1 MTRIGFLGLGNMGR
15 AMAGRLVAAGHEVVV
30 WNRSPAAADELVG
43 AGAELAAGPAE
54 ALAAPIS
61 FSMLANDEAAE
72 SVLTAE
78 HLRGAPGRIHVD
90 TASISAAAAD
100 RLQAV
105 HRSAGVGYV
114 AAPVLG
120 RPAVAE
126 AGKLNVMVAGPADL
140 VDRVEPLLDELSVR
154 VWRFGDVPRRANVT
168 KAAMNFMILHALE
181 SIGEAI
187 TLVEA
192 HDVDA
197 SDFVELMTNSLF
209 GGVVY
214 SGYGPMIAER
224 RYRPAGF
231 SMALG
236 LKDLGLAEALAEET
250 GIALPTAPVIRDR
263 FERALADDELQ
274 EYDWSGVAEVTRAQ
288 VKRSR

>member
-1 MTRIGFLGLGNMGR
+1 M
-15 AMAGRLVAAGHEVVV
+15 AAGHDLVV
-30 WNRSPAAADELVG
+30 WNRSPGAAAELVA
-43 AGAELAAGPAE
+43 AGAKLAADPAE
-54 ALAAPIS
+54 ALSAPIS

-78 HLRGAPGRIHVD
+78 NLRGAPDRIHVNM
-90 TASISAAAAD
+90 ASISAAAAD

-105 HRSAGVGYV
+105 HAEAGVGYV

-126 AGKLNVMVAGPADL
+126 AGKLNIMAAGPADL

-168 KAAMNFMILHALE
+168 KAAVNFMILHALQA
-181 SIGEAI
+181 IGEAV

-192 HDVDA
+192 HDIDA
-197 SDFVELMTNSLF
+197 SDFVELLTNSLF

-224 RYRPAGF
+224 RYHPAGF
-231 SMALG
+231 SMTLG
-236 LKDLGLAEALAEET
+236 LKDLGLAEALAEEQ
-250 GIALPTAPVIRDR
+250 GITLPTAPVIRDR
-263 FERALADDELQ
+263 FERALADDELRDA
-274 EYDWSGVAEVTRAQ
+274 DWSGVAEVTRAQ
-288 VKRSR
+288 ITRTR

>member
-1 MTRIGFLGLGNMGR
+1 MTRIGFLGLGNMGS
-15 AMAGRLVAAGHEVVV
+15 AMAGRLVAAGHEVIV
-30 WNRSPAAADELVG
+30 WNRSPEAAAELVASG
-43 AGAELAAGPAE
+43 ATLAADPAE

-78 HLRGAPGRIHVD
+78 HLHGDDGRVHVNM
-90 TASISAAAAD
+90 ASISAAAAD

-105 HRSAGVGYV
+105 HEEVGVGYV

-120 RPAVAE
+120 RPTVAE
-126 AGKLNVMVAGPADL
+126 AGELNIMAAGPAEL
-140 VDRVEPLLDELSVR
+140 IDRVEPLLAELSVR

-168 KAAMNFMILHALE
+168 KAAVNFMILHALQALGE
-181 SIGEAI
+181 SI

-192 HDVDA
+192 HDIDA
-197 SDFVELMTNSLF
+197 SDFVELLTNSLF

-224 RYRPAGF
+224 RYTPAGF

-236 LKDLGLAEALAEET
+236 LKDLGLAEGLAEEK
-250 GIALPTAPVIRDR
+250 GITLPTAPVIRDR
-263 FERALADDELQ
+263 FERALADDELKD
-274 EYDWSGVAEVTRAQ
+274 YDWSGVAEVTRRQ
-288 VKRSR
+288 

>member
-1 MTRIGFLGLGNMGR
+1 MTRIGLLGLGNMGR
-15 AMAGRLVAAGHEVVV
+15 AMAGRLVAAGHDLVV
-30 WNRSPAAADELVG
+30 WNRSPEAADELVA
-43 AGAELAAGPAE
+43 AGATLAADPAE

-78 HLRGAPGRIHVD
+78 HLRGDDGRVHVNM
-90 TASISAAAAD
+90 ASISAAAAD

-105 HRSAGVGYV
+105 HAEAGVGYV

-126 AGKLNVMVAGPADL
+126 AGKLNIMVAGPADL
-140 VDRVEPLLDELSVR
+140 VDRVEPLLAELSVR

-168 KAAMNFMILHALE
+168 KAAVNFMILHALQALGE
-181 SIGEAI
+181 SI

-192 HDVDA
+192 HDIDA
-197 SDFVELMTNSLF
+197 SDFVELLTNSLF
-209 GGVVY
+209 GGVAY

-224 RYRPAGF
+224 RYSPAGF

-236 LKDLGLAEALAEET
+236 LKDLGLAEALAEEK
-250 GIALPTAPVIRDR
+250 GITLPTAPVIRDR
-263 FERALADDELQ
+263 FERALADDELKD
-274 EYDWSGVAEVTRAQ
+274 YDWSGVAEVTRRQ
-288 VKRSR
+288 

>member
-1 MTRIGFLGLGNMGR
+1 MTRIGFLGLGNMGS
-15 AMAGRLVAAGHEVVV
+15 AMAGRLVAAGHEVIV
-30 WNRSPAAADELVG
+30 WNRSPEAAAELVASG
-43 AGAELAAGPAE
+43 ATLAADPAE

-78 HLRGAPGRIHVD
+78 HLHGDDGRVHVNM
-90 TASISAAAAD
+90 ASISAAAAD

-105 HRSAGVGYV
+105 HEEVGVGYV

-120 RPAVAE
+120 RPTVAE
-126 AGKLNVMVAGPADL
+126 AGKLNIMAAGPAEL
-140 VDRVEPLLDELSVR
+140 IDRVEPLLAELSVR

-168 KAAMNFMILHALE
+168 KAAVNFMILHALQALGE
-181 SIGEAI
+181 SI

-192 HDVDA
+192 HDIDA
-197 SDFVELMTNSLF
+197 SDFVELLTNSLF

-224 RYRPAGF
+224 RYTPAGF

-236 LKDLGLAEALAEET
+236 LKDLGLAEGLAEEK
-250 GIALPTAPVIRDR
+250 GITLPTAPVIRDR
-263 FERALADDELQ
+263 FERALADDELKD
-274 EYDWSGVAEVTRAQ
+274 YDWSGVAEVTRRQ
-288 VKRSR
+288 

>member
-15 AMAGRLVAAGHEVVV
+15 AMAGRLLAAGHELVV
-30 WNRSPAAADELVG
+30 WNRSPEAADELVA
-43 AGAELAAGPAE
+43 AGATLAAGPAE

-72 SVLTAE
+72 SVLTAD
-78 HLRGAPGRIHVD
+78 HLRGDDGRVHVNM
-90 TASISAAAAD
+90 ASISAAAAD
-100 RLQAV
+100 RLQLV
-105 HRSAGVGYV
+105 HEQAGVGYV

-120 RPAVAE
+120 RPTVAE
-126 AGKLNVMVAGPADL
+126 AGKLNIMAAGPAEL
-140 VDRVEPLLDELSVR
+140 IERVEPLLAELSVR

-168 KAAMNFMILHALE
+168 KAAVNFMILHALQALGE
-181 SIGEAI
+181 SI

-192 HDVDA
+192 HDIDA
-197 SDFVELMTNSLF
+197 SDFVELLTNSLF

-224 RYRPAGF
+224 RYTPAGF

-236 LKDLGLAEALAEET
+236 LKDLGLAEALAEEK
-250 GIALPTAPVIRDR
+250 GITLPTAPVIRDR

-274 EYDWSGVAEVTRAQ
+274 DYDWSGVAEVTRRQ
-288 VKRSR
+288 

>member
-15 AMAGRLVAAGHEVVV
+15 AMAGRLLAAGHEVVV
-30 WNRSPAAADELVG
+30 WNRSPEAADELVASG
-43 AGAELAAGPAE
+43 ATLAAGPSE

-72 SVLTAE
+72 SVLTAD
-78 HLRGAPGRIHVD
+78 HLRGDDGRVHVNM
-90 TASISAAAAD
+90 ASISAAAAD
-100 RLQAV
+100 RLQLV
-105 HRSAGVGYV
+105 HVQAGVGYV

-120 RPAVAE
+120 RPTVAE
-126 AGKLNVMVAGPADL
+126 AGKLNIMAAGPAEL
-140 VDRVEPLLDELSVR
+140 IDRVEPLLDELSVR

-168 KAAMNFMILHALE
+168 KAAVNFMILHALQALGE
-181 SIGEAI
+181 SI

-192 HDVDA
+192 HDIDA
-197 SDFVELMTNSLF
+197 SDFVELLTNSLF

-224 RYRPAGF
+224 RYTPAGF

-236 LKDLGLAEALAEET
+236 LKDLGLAEALAEEK
-250 GIALPTAPVIRDR
+250 GITLPTAPVIRDR

-274 EYDWSGVAEVTRAQ
+274 DVDWSGVAEVTR
-288 VKRSR
+288 RR

>member
-1 MTRIGFLGLGNMGR
+1 MTRIGFLGLGNMGQ
-15 AMAGRLVAAGHEVVV
+15 AMAGRLMAGGHELVV
-30 WNRSPAAADELVG
+30 WNRSPEAAAELVASG
-43 AGAELAAGPAE
+43 ATLAADPSD

-61 FSMLANDEAAE
+61 LSMLANDEAAE

-78 HLRGAPGRIHVD
+78 NLRGVAGRVHVNM
-90 TASISAAAAD
+90 ASISAAAAD
-100 RLQAV
+100 RLQEV
-105 HRSAGVGYV
+105 HAEAGVGYV

-120 RPAVAE
+120 RPTVAQ
-126 AGKLNVMVAGPADL
+126 AGKLNIMVAGPTDL
-140 VDRVEPLLDELSVR
+140 VDRVETILADLSVR

-168 KAAMNFMILHALE
+168 KAAVNFMILHALQAL
-181 SIGEAI
+181 GEGI

-192 HDVDA
+192 HDIDA
-197 SDFVELMTNSLF
+197 SDFVELLTNSLF

-231 SMALG
+231 SMTLG
-236 LKDLGLAEALAEET
+236 LKDLSLAEALAEEK

-263 FERALADDELQ
+263 FERALADDELKDV
-274 EYDWSGVAEVTRAQ
+274 DWSGVAEVTR
-288 VKRSR
+288 RG

>member
-1 MTRIGFLGLGNMGR
+1 MTRIGFLGLGNMGS

-30 WNRSPAAADELVG
+30 WNRSPEAAAALVASG
-43 AGAELAAGPAE
+43 ATLAADPAD

-78 HLRGAPGRIHVD
+78 HLRGDEGRVHVNM
-90 TASISAAAAD
+90 ASISAAAAD

-105 HRSAGVGYV
+105 HEEVGVDYV

-120 RPAVAE
+120 RPTVAE
-126 AGKLNVMVAGPADL
+126 AGKLNIMAAGPAEL
-140 VDRVEPLLDELSVR
+140 VDRVEPLLAELGVR
-154 VWRFGDVPRRANVT
+154 VWTFGDVPRRANVT
-168 KAAMNFMILHALE
+168 KAAVNFMILHALQALGE
-181 SIGEAI
+181 SI

-192 HDVDA
+192 HDIDA
-197 SDFVELMTNSLF
+197 SDFVELLTNSLF

-224 RYRPAGF
+224 RYSPAGF

-236 LKDLGLAEALAEET
+236 LKDLGLAEGLADEK
-250 GIALPTAPVIRDR
+250 GITLPTAPVIRDR
-263 FERALADDELQ
+263 FERALADDELKD
-274 EYDWSGVAEVTRAQ
+274 YDWSGVAEVTRRQ
-288 VKRSR
+288 

>member
-15 AMAGRLVAAGHEVVV
+15 AMAGRLLAAGHDVVV
-30 WNRSPAAADELVG
+30 WNRSPEAADELVASG
-43 AGAELAAGPAE
+43 ATLAADPAE

-72 SVLTAE
+72 AVLTVE
-78 HLRGAPGRIHVD
+78 HLRGDGGRVHVN

-105 HRSAGVGYV
+105 HAEAGVGYV

-126 AGKLNVMVAGPADL
+126 AGRLNIMTAGPAEL
-140 VDRVEPLLDELSVR
+140 IDRVEPLLAELSVR

-168 KAAMNFMILHALE
+168 KAAVNFMILHALQA
-181 SIGEAI
+181 IGEAV

-192 HDVDA
+192 HGIDA
-197 SDFVELMTNSLF
+197 SDFVELTADTLF

-224 RYRPAGF
+224 RYHPAGF
-231 SMALG
+231 SMTLG
-236 LKDLGLAEALAEET
+236 LKDLGLAEALADEK
-250 GIALPTAPVIRDR
+250 GITLPTAPVIRDS
-263 FERALADDELQ
+263 FERALADDDLKDA
-274 EYDWSGVAEVTRAQ
+274 DWSGMAEVTRAQ
-288 VKRSR
+288 LTRRP

>member
-1 MTRIGFLGLGNMGR
+1 IGFLGLGNMGR
-15 AMAGRLVAAGHEVVV
+15 AMAGRLLAAGHEVVV
-30 WNRSPAAADELVG
+30 WNRSPEAADELVASG
-43 AGAELAAGPAE
+43 AALAAGPAE

-72 SVLTAE
+72 SVLTAD
-78 HLRGAPGRIHVD
+78 HLRGDDGRVHVNM
-90 TASISAAAAD
+90 ASISAAAAD
-100 RLQAV
+100 RLQLV
-105 HRSAGVGYV
+105 HVQAGVGYV

-120 RPAVAE
+120 RPTVAE
-126 AGKLNVMVAGPADL
+126 AGKLNIMAAGPAEL
-140 VDRVEPLLDELSVR
+140 IDRVEPLLDELSVR

-168 KAAMNFMILHALE
+168 KAAVNFMILHALQALGE
-181 SIGEAI
+181 SI

-192 HDVDA
+192 HDIDA
-197 SDFVELMTNSLF
+197 SDFVELLTNSLF

-224 RYRPAGF
+224 RYTPAGF

-236 LKDLGLAEALAEET
+236 LKDLGLAEALAEEK
-250 GIALPTAPVIRDR
+250 GITLPTAPVIRDR

-274 EYDWSGVAEVTRAQ
+274 DVDWSGVAEVTR
-288 VKRSR
+288 RR

>member
-1 MTRIGFLGLGNMGR
+1 MTGIGFLGLGNMGT
-15 AMAGRLVAAGHEVVV
+15 AMAGRMAAGHDLVV
-30 WNRSPAAADELVG
+30 WNRSPGAAAELVA
-43 AGAELAAGPAE
+43 AGAKLAADPAE
-54 ALAAPIS
+54 ALSAPIS

-78 HLRGAPGRIHVD
+78 NLRGAPDRIHVNM
-90 TASISAAAAD
+90 ASISAAAAD

-105 HRSAGVGYV
+105 HAEAGVGYV

-126 AGKLNVMVAGPADL
+126 AGKLNIMAAGPADL

-168 KAAMNFMILHALE
+168 KAAVNFMILHALQA
-181 SIGEAI
+181 IGEAV

-192 HDVDA
+192 HDIDA
-197 SDFVELMTNSLF
+197 SDFVELLTNSLF

-224 RYRPAGF
+224 RYHPAGF
-231 SMALG
+231 SMTLG
-236 LKDLGLAEALAEET
+236 LKDLGLAEALAEEQ
-250 GIALPTAPVIRDR
+250 GITLPTAPVIRDR
-263 FERALADDELQ
+263 FERALADDELRDA
-274 EYDWSGVAEVTRAQ
+274 DWSGVAEVTRAQ
-288 VKRSR
+288 ITRTR

>member
-15 AMAGRLVAAGHEVVV
+15 AMAGRLLAAGHEVVV
-30 WNRSPAAADELVG
+30 WNRSPEAADELVA
-43 AGAELAAGPAE
+43 AGATLAAGPAE

-72 SVLTAE
+72 SVLIAD
-78 HLRGAPGRIHVD
+78 HLRGDDGRVHVNM
-90 TASISAAAAD
+90 ASISAAAAD

-105 HRSAGVGYV
+105 HDEAGVGYV

-120 RPAVAE
+120 RPTVAE
-126 AGKLNVMVAGPADL
+126 AGKLNIMAAGPAEL
-140 VDRVEPLLDELSVR
+140 IDRVEPLLAELSVR

-168 KAAMNFMILHALE
+168 KAAVNFMILHALQALGE
-181 SIGEAI
+181 SI

-192 HDVDA
+192 HDIDA
-197 SDFVELMTNSLF
+197 SDFVELLTNSLF

-224 RYRPAGF
+224 RYTPAGF

-236 LKDLGLAEALAEET
+236 LKDLGLAEALAEEK
-250 GIALPTAPVIRDR
+250 GITLPTAPVIRDR

-274 EYDWSGVAEVTRAQ
+274 EYDWSGVAEVTRRQ
-288 VKRSR
+288 